1 MAASDKGDYD
11 VISFNSVIENGE
23 YTGDRYLVNA
33 APNIVT
39 KDLNV
44 LGIKKIELSKVR
56 EVFLY
61 PNDGIIVLKE

>member
-23 YTGDRYLVNA
+23 YNTGDRYLVNA
-33 APNIVT
+33 ALNIVT

-56 EVFLY
+56 EVFYILMM
-61 PNDGIIVLKE
+61 V